1 MMVLPLLFL
10 GGFLPLGSVGSR
22 SRGSELGALTD
33 LVLGAAGLPAVCFF
47 EGWLSAMLLLLMG
60 GAEGGPMYCCLCS

>member
-33 LVLGAAGLPAVCFF
+33 LVLGAAGLPAVCF
-47 EGWLSAMLLLLMG
+47 LSIVYRVVLNVESIIDNFVFRLEM
-60 GAEGGPMYCCLCS
+60 ET